1 MRGESISGSGFIPY
15 LGVRVLG
22 GPKGERNS
30 SSLSLETE
38 GGWRGEDVVEDAGAP
53 TLASL
58 AEPACERWPSGFCST
73 GKKLHSFFNLMQFA
87 QRPVGSPSATRHL
100 IFLRRQ
106 WPANGQIKAQ
116 CLRRS
121 RSSGL
126 LLTTGNRC
134 AMIAELVPPLVG
146 RRQLARVGE
155 RQIVHVWC

>member
-1 MRGESISGSGFIPY
+1 MSGSGFIPY

-73 GKKLHSFFNLMQFA
+73 G
-87 QRPVGSPSATRHL
+87 
-100 IFLRRQ
+100 
-106 WPANGQIKAQ
+106 
-116 CLRRS
+116 
-121 RSSGL
+121 
-126 LLTTGNRC
+126 
-134 AMIAELVPPLVG
+134 
-146 RRQLARVGE
+146 
-155 RQIVHVWC
+155 